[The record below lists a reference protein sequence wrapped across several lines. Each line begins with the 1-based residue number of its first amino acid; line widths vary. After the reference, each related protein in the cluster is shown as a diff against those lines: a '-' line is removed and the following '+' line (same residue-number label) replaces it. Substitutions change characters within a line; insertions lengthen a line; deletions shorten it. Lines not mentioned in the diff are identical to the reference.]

1 MCILYLYTKTKN
13 ELCIPSFCTPK
24 TDTHVKQTISV
35 FYIALF
41 LFLLLFKVNYPPIS
55 VVCVS
60 ALTERQFNHHQ
71 SRWDR
76 EYNREELALPDRL
89 LKQEIFP
96 YTVIPVPTSSTYAEC
111 QAIVAQ
117 SSLGANVLRASVLAT
132 TRRRCTWMVCVCV
145 CMCESVS
152 KCCDVLFRFDTFRYL
167 GFVCSSSSTA
177 SYIDLVRLRCITYL
191 T

>member
-1 MCILYLYTKTKN
+1 MLVAQLNHHVFLSTFNTCFAGSIVAIPFFLRKKQDVMCILYLYTKTKN

-117 SSLGANVLRASVLAT
+117 SS
-132 TRRRCTWMVCVCV
+132 
-145 CMCESVS
+145 
-152 KCCDVLFRFDTFRYL
+152 
-167 GFVCSSSSTA
+167 
-177 SYIDLVRLRCITYL
+177 
-191 T
+191 